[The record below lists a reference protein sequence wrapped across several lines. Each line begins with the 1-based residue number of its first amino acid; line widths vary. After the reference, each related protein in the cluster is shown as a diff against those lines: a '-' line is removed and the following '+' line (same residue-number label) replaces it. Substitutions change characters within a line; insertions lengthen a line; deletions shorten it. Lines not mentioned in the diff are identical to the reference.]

1 MFWQSGYNA
10 KCCTEY
16 NLVSVDKKD
25 NNTVR
30 VGCDLDGVVAK
41 HSLSGFWVKV
51 RLLKEK
57 LLKKT
62 HTKAYYYPQ
71 TKIEQA
77 AWKVINWFRVPD
89 KKGIARLEDLRKKGY
104 RFFLITS
111 RFKFN
116 EPSTQEWLKKYR
128 LFSLFDK
135 VIINVRDK
143 SPSDFKVD
151 AIAREKIDCF
161 IDDDLEVLL
170 ALEKTRAKLYW
181 VVPGHRSHL
190 ENHRQKIRSCHSF
203 AEALLEV
210 SQAIG

>member
-1 MFWQSGYNA
+1 
-10 KCCTEY
+10 
-16 NLVSVDKKD
+16 LVLVERKENRSV
-25 NNTVR
+25 R
-30 VGCDLDGVVAK
+30 IGCDLDGVVAK
-41 HSLSGFWVKV
+41 HNLSGFWVKV

-57 LLKKT
+57 FLKKT

-71 TKIEQA
+71 TKIEQI
-77 AWKVINWFRVPD
+77 AWKVINWIRIPD
-89 KKGIARLEDLRKKGY
+89 NRGIAHLKDIREKGC

-116 EPSTQEWLKKYR
+116 DPSTQKWLKKYR

-135 VIINVRDK
+135 VIVNVQDT
-143 SPSDFKVD
+143 PPIDFKID
-151 AIAREKIDCF
+151 AITREKIDFF

-203 AEALLEV
+203 SEVLQEIDQEV
-210 SQAIG
+210 SIITKSLSS